1 VTISVLFGR
10 RIQEFALQVQIE
22 LQKKLHDMVERTR
35 QDLLEVHFL
44 EFTLNV
50 NMLSHFFRKW
60 RIYWGVY
67 IILLCDVFDFLVSK
81 VVILQLTTITLSSRQ
96 VLTVHYCVMPY
107 VLLYILMTRVI
118 NIGSLGHAFHHEIR
132 NLIPD
137 VFGACFVVPQIH
149 RSILE
154 KHVMGLHELE
164 EWQNLNTD
172 RSMVHLLPSPAEA
185 AAAPPSALS
194 AGASTGVC
202 GEGNRTAAVV
212 EDVQASE
219 DGSLGNNAGA

>member
-1 VTISVLFGR
+1 MHSTICSSPAFYPTPPDIWLCVTISVLFGR

-81 VVILQLTTITLSSRQ
+81 VVILQLTTKLYYHPEFETGSNSALLCDAICSTVHINDKSYQYWEFGTRLSS
-96 VLTVHYCVMPY
+96 
-107 VLLYILMTRVI
+107 
-118 NIGSLGHAFHHEIR
+118 
-132 NLIPD
+132 
-137 VFGACFVVPQIH
+137 
-149 RSILE
+149 
-154 KHVMGLHELE
+154 
-164 EWQNLNTD
+164 
-172 RSMVHLLPSPAEA
+172 
-185 AAAPPSALS
+185 
-194 AGASTGVC
+194 
-202 GEGNRTAAVV
+202 
-212 EDVQASE
+212 
-219 DGSLGNNAGA
+219 